1 MSQLHESSGLLADKV
16 ALVSGIGPGLGR
28 AIAVLFAQQGA
39 DVVLGARRREH
50 LEAVAAEVTA
60 LGRRAVWAETDI
72 TDPAACD
79 ALAQRALD
87 EFSRIDILVNNAF
100 TSGAPR
106 TRTDEADL
114 DWWRTVMDVN
124 YWGSLQMSR
133 AVIPAMKAAGSGR
146 IVMINAMAMHRVRE
160 TWGAYVASKSALA
173 GITKVLAVE
182 LGSSGIRVNAIHP
195 GYIYAD
201 VVQELFRSLGA
212 ARGVDPQVIYD
223 EIAAETCLKYLPTP
237 DEIAGSVL
245 FFASDLSRPVTGQAL
260 GVNAG
265 HWLG

>member
-1 MSQLHESSGLLADKV
+1 MLLPGKV
-16 ALVSGIGPGLGR
+16 AVVSGIGPGLGR
-28 AIAVLFAQQGA
+28 SIALTFAEQGA
-39 DVVLGARRREH
+39 DLVLGARRREQ
-50 LEAVAAEVTA
+50 LESVAAEVTA
-60 LGRRAVWAETDI
+60 LGRRAIWAETDI
-72 TDPAACD
+72 TDAAACT
-79 ALAQRALD
+79 ALAERALA
-87 EFSRIDILVNNAF
+87 EFGHIDVLVNNAF

-106 TRTDEADL
+106 TPVDEADL
-114 DWWRTVMDVN
+114 DWWREVMDVN

-146 IVMINAMAMHRVRE
+146 IVMINAMAMHRVRA

-182 LGSSGIRVNAIHP
+182 LGADGIRVNAIHP

-201 VVQELFRSLGA
+201 VVQDLFRSMA
-212 ARGVDPQVIYD
+212 EARGVQPQVVYD
-223 EIAAETCLKYLPTP
+223 EIAAETCLRYLPTP

-245 FFASDLSRPVTGQAL
+245 FFASELSNPVTGQSL

-265 HWLG
+265 HWLS

>member
-1 MSQLHESSGLLADKV
+1 
-16 ALVSGIGPGLGR
+16 
-28 AIAVLFAQQGA
+28 
-39 DVVLGARRREH
+39 
-50 LEAVAAEVTA
+50 
-60 LGRRAVWAETDI
+60 
-72 TDPAACD
+72 
-79 ALAQRALD
+79 
-87 EFSRIDILVNNAF
+87 
-100 TSGAPR
+100 
-106 TRTDEADL
+106 
-114 DWWRTVMDVN
+114 MDVN
-124 YWGSLQMSR
+124 YWGSLQMTR
-133 AVIPAMKAAGSGR
+133 AVIPAMKAAGSGH

-182 LGSSGIRVNAIHP
+182 LGRSGIRVNAIHP

-201 VVQELFRSLGA
+201 VVQELFRSLGE
-212 ARGVDPQVIYD
+212 ARGVDAQVIYD

-265 HWLG
+265 HWLS